1 MTTSMTGFAALRG
14 DAEGHDFAWEIRSV
28 NGRGLDLRLRLP
40 DWVEGLEPEV
50 RSRLSG
56 RLHRGNV
63 TVGLKLHRAD
73 GDAGTAL
80 PEARLA
86 ELIAAVGRVEGMA
99 RDAGIATTP
108 PTALDLL
115 QRAASGSDRADDE
128 TVVRLRTALLAA
140 FDRLLDDFA
149 AMRNDEGAALAA
161 VLSGQLDRI
170 ATLVAAAGEAA
181 EARMSRTGEAL
192 RRNVARLL
200 ETTEVDADR
209 LAQEL
214 ALIAVKADVT
224 EELDRLTAHVAAARA
239 LIAADAPAGRKLDF
253 LVQEFNREANTLCAK
268 AQSTELTAIG
278 LELKAVIDQMKE
290 QAANVE

>member
-40 DWVEGLEPEV
+40 DWVEGLEPEI

-149 AMRNDEGAALAA
+149 AMRDDEGAALAA

-181 EARMSRTGEAL
+181 AARMSRTGEAL

-200 ETTEVDADR
+200 ETSEVDADR

>member
-40 DWVEGLEPEV
+40 DWVEGLEPEI

-200 ETTEVDADR
+200 ETSEVDADR

-224 EELDRLTAHVAAARA
+224 EELDRLTAHIAAARA